1 MNCRKKGRDC
11 GSSKCK
17 MRDISSR
24 GNLNHEGGAGTFRE
38 IASTLPFKIR
48 FSISFAAH
56 ESKVQ

>member
-1 MNCRKKGRDC
+1 
-11 GSSKCK
+11 